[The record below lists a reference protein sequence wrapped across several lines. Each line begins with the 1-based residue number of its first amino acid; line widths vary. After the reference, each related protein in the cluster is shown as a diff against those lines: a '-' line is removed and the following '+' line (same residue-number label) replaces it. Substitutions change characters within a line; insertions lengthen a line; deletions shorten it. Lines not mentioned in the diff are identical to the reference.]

1 MNKKGRKKKKKKQQ
15 LFYCM
20 LLHEVCFFE
29 TAAAL
34 CLFVCLISALWKV
47 KRLRILVFVYYCK
60 IGIWEGLDAACFL
73 FCCCNIVVAKK
84 TVGGRF
90 FRAGR

>member
-1 MNKKGRKKKKKKQQ
+1 MK
-15 LFYCM
+15 C
-20 LLHEVCFFE
+20 VFFE

-34 CLFVCLISALWKV
+34 NVCLFVCLISALWKV

-84 TVGGRF
+84 NCRRKVFSGGHMMT
-90 FRAGR
+90 GEEL

>member
-1 MNKKGRKKKKKKQQ
+1 M
-15 LFYCM
+15 
-20 LLHEVCFFE
+20 
-29 TAAAL
+29 
-34 CLFVCLISALWKV
+34 WKV

-90 FRAGR
+90 FGRAYDDGRGTLAFFLRIVSVWRRRLPEE